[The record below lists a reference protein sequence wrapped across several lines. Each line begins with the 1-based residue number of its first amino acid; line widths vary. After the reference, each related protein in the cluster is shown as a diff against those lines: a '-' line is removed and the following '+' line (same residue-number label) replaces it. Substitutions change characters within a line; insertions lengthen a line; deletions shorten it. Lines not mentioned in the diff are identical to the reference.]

1 MKRSARIILL
11 AIVVIACIAGVV
23 GWQMYN
29 KPHKKAEDVAGIQV
43 SVSQLANEYT
53 KDEQAANAEYLNKA
67 IEVTGKVTS
76 ASENQD
82 GILVVMLG
90 GDDPTAVVQCT
101 MRDKTAKAEE
111 GTEITVK
118 GFCSGKNLFDEVL
131 LTQCV
136 ITK

>member
-1 MKRSARIILL
+1 M
-11 AIVVIACIAGVV
+11 
-23 GWQMYN
+23 
-29 KPHKKAEDVAGIQV
+29 
-43 SVSQLANEYT
+43 
-53 KDEQAANAEYLNKA
+53 
-67 IEVTGKVTS
+67 TGKVTS

>member
-1 MKRSARIILL
+1 MKKSVKIILL
-11 AIVVIACIAGVV
+11 AIVVIACIGGVV

-29 KPHKKAEDVAGIQV
+29 KPFTKAEDVAGVQV
-43 SVSQLANEYT
+43 TVSQLANDYA
-53 KDEQAANAEYLNKA
+53 KDEQAADATYLNKV
-67 IEVTGKVTS
+67 IEVKGTVTQ

-82 GILVVMLG
+82 GVLVVMLG

-101 MRDKTAKAEE
+101 MRDSSFSAEE
-111 GTEITVK
+111 ASEIKVK

-136 ITK
+136 ILN